1 MCSMKK
7 CKGCGAP
14 IQNKD
19 PKMTG
24 YSVNLEQ
31 DYCQRCFRLTHY
43 GDLGLLK
50 LKEVHND
57 EVYEIYRENRDA
69 LFVLIVEAFDALI
82 LNIDDLLS
90 HFKDFKVLLI
100 INKIDLL
107 PSNITENKIEAMF
120 SKVLS
125 SSDNRNIV
133 SCLMTYKNDQTF
145 SELFFETID
154 YLKYRK
160 IVFAGRVNAGKSS
173 LINKLLEN
181 NELTISPYPG
191 TTLMAN
197 EIKYKDCLFI
207 DTPGLNDSR
216 SFVSHLEAGSIR
228 DLIPLKTVKARTY
241 QAYSDQSYI
250 VEGLVSVNV
259 KTSKNCSL
267 TFYIN
272 NMLDI
277 HRTKTENKDRYLRE
291 HVKEF
296 KLKLLPFQTRNFRV
310 NRNLTLYIKGLGYI
324 KINGSPDISIDIHQ
338 DIEIYKSEVQ
348 L

>member
-7 CKGCGAP
+7 CKGCGALL
-14 IQNKD
+14 QDEN
-19 PKMTG
+19 PKKVG

-43 GDLGLLK
+43 GDNKLLR
-50 LKEVHND
+50 LKDVSND
-57 EVYEIYRENRDA
+57 EVYDIYRENKDA
-69 LFVLIVEAFDALI
+69 LFVVIVEAFDAMI

-90 HFKDFKVLLI
+90 HFKDYKVLLI

-107 PSNITENKIEAMF
+107 PTNITENKIEAMF

-125 SSDNRNIV
+125 SSLNSNIV
-133 SCLMTYKNDQTF
+133 SCLMTYKNDQSF
-145 SELFFETID
+145 NELFLDTVNNLN
-154 YLKYRK
+154 YGK

-181 NELTISPYPG
+181 NDLTISAYPG

-197 EIKYKDCLFI
+197 EIRYGDYLFI
-207 DTPGLNDSR
+207 DTPGLNDDK
-216 SFVSHLEAGSIR
+216 SFVSHLEADKIKE
-228 DLIPLKTVKARTY
+228 LIPLKTVKARTF

-250 VEGLVSVNV
+250 VEGLVSVNI
-259 KTSKNCSL
+259 KTRKSCSC

-277 HRTKTENKDRYLRE
+277 HRTKRENKE
-291 HVKEF
+291 SFIANHEKEF
-296 KLKLLPFQTRNFRV
+296 KIKLLPFKNNYYKV
-310 NRNLTLYIKGLGYI
+310 NKNLTVYLKGLGYI
-324 KINGSPDISIDIHQ
+324 KINGSPEVDIEVHK
-338 DIEIYKSEVQ
+338 DIEIYECEVQ
-348 L
+348 I